1 MSAESPGAAPADGTE
16 ARSRR
21 RLKPSHVTMIIA
33 FVLALVV
40 TAGSGIIAAI
50 EGWEDKSPVTRAAFF
65 DVPSPL
71 RVLFYTV
78 IPVLFLAGGYLFTLR
93 VQNWERGQP
102 DDRATTTKNVS
113 HRIRDFRDGV
123 YMRTLLRDPAAGLMH
138 SFIYF

>member
-1 MSAESPGAAPADGTE
+1 MPTE
-16 ARSRR
+16 EPEVRTRR

-50 EGWEDKSPVTRAAFF
+50 EGWEDKSPITRAPFV
-65 DVPSPL
+65 DIPSPL
-71 RVLFYTV
+71 RVVFYTV

-102 DDRATTTKNVS
+102 DNRATTTKNVPGALS
-113 HRIRDFRDGV
+113 R
-123 YMRTLLRDPAAGLMH
+123 
-138 SFIYF
+138 S